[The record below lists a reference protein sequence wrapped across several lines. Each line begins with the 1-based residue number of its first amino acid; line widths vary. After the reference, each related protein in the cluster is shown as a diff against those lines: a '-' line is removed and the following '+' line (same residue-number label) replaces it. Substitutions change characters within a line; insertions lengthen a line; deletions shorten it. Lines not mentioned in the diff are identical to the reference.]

1 MKKIETRNL
10 QLSDFLELE
19 EAMQKA
25 YENWQTSDWRKH
37 HIEKLLELFP
47 EGQLCVT
54 VDGKVAACA
63 LTIIVNYDHFGD
75 DHNYQQIT
83 GNKTFKTHD
92 PDGDVLYG
100 VDIFVHPDFRGLR
113 LGRRL
118 YDARKALCENLNL
131 KAIVAGGRIPE
142 YHKYAEEMTPRE
154 YLSKVKQNEIYDPT
168 LSFQLSNDFH
178 VVKILRNYM
187 PGDEESQDYATLLE
201 WNNIYYQSKKKLY
214 RTSDETVRLGLVQWQ
229 MRLYSDME
237 ELVRNIEFFI
247 DTVSGYTCDFI
258 LFPELF
264 NAPLMRE
271 YNHLTE
277 AESIRE
283 LARYTHPLRDRFREF
298 AISYNVNI
306 ITGSMPILENERL
319 LNVGFLCHRNGNVE
333 RFEKLHITPNETAY
347 WGMTGGSKLQVYQT
361 DCARVGVLICY
372 DVEFPELPRLLANQ
386 GMDILFVPF
395 LTDTQVGFNRVRTCA
410 MARAVENECFVAIA
424 GSVGNLPKVK
434 NMDIQYA
441 QSAVF
446 TPSDFPF
453 PVNGIKA
460 EATPNNEMTLI
471 VDVDISQLKYLNHHG
486 SVTILKDRRKDLYEL
501 KWKK

>member
-10 QLSDFLELE
+10 ILNDYLELK
-19 EAMQKA
+19 EAMMMA
-25 YENWQTSDWRKH
+25 YGNWTTSNWREQ
-37 HIEKLLELFP
+37 HIDKLLELFP

-63 LTIIVNYDHFGD
+63 LSIIVNYDIFGD
-75 DHNYQQIT
+75 DHTFSEIIGNY
-83 GNKTFKTHD
+83 TFKTHD
-92 PDGDVLYG
+92 ADGDVLYG
-100 VDIFVHPDFRGLR
+100 IEIFVHPDFRGLR

-142 YHKYAEEMTPRE
+142 YHKYADELTAKE
-154 YLSKVKQNEIYDPT
+154 YLYKVKKNEIFDPT
-168 LSFQLSNDFH
+168 LSFQLANDFH
-178 VVKILRNYM
+178 VIKLLRNYM
-187 PGDEESQDYATLLE
+187 PDDEESQEYATLLE
-201 WNNIYYQSKKKLY
+201 WNNIFYESRKKLY
-214 RTSDETVRLGLVQWQ
+214 RTSDQTVRLGLVQWQ
-229 MRLYSDME
+229 MRLYKDFD
-237 ELVRNIEFFI
+237 ELIENIEFFI
-247 DTVSGYTCDFI
+247 DTLSGYTCDFI

-277 AESIRE
+277 ADSMRE
-283 LARYTHPLRDRFREF
+283 LAWYTQPLRDRFREF
-298 AISYNVNI
+298 AMSYNVNI
-306 ITGSMPILENERL
+306 ITGSMPLVENERL
-319 LNVGFLCHRNGNVE
+319 LNVGYLCHRNGTVE
-333 RFEKLHITPNETAY
+333 RFEKIHITPNEIAY
-347 WGMTGGSKLQVYQT
+347 WGMSGGNKLQIYKT
-361 DCARVGVLICY
+361 DCARIGILICY
-372 DVEFPELPRLLANQ
+372 DVEFPELPRILANQ

-395 LTDTQVGFNRVRTCA
+395 LTDTQAGFNRVRTCA

-471 VDVDISQLKYLNHHG
+471 VDVDISLLKYLNHHG

>member
-1 MKKIETRNL
+1 MNNIETRNL
-10 QLSDFLELE
+10 QINDYLALK
-19 EAMQKA
+19 EAMLKA
-25 YENWQTSDWRKH
+25 YENWQTAYWREH
-37 HIEKLLELFP
+37 HIEKLLEIFP

-54 VDGKVAACA
+54 VEGKVAACA
-63 LTIIVNYDHFGD
+63 LTIIVNYDHYGD
-75 DHNYQQIT
+75 DHTYQQIT
-83 GNKTFKTHD
+83 GNYTFKTHD

-100 VDIFVHPDFRGLR
+100 IDVFVHPDFRGLR

-131 KAIVAGGRIPE
+131 KAIVAGGRIPD
-142 YHKYAEEMTPRE
+142 YHKYADRMSPRE
-154 YLSKVKQNEIYDPT
+154 YLNKVKQSEIYDPT

-178 VVKILRNYM
+178 VVKILKNYM
-187 PGDEESQDYATLLE
+187 PGDEESQEFATLLE
-201 WNNIYYQSKKKLY
+201 WNNIFYQSRKKLF

-229 MRLYSDME
+229 MRLYKDFE
-237 ELVRNIEFFI
+237 ELVDNIEFFI

-283 LARYTHPLRDRFREF
+283 LARYTEPLRDRFREF
-298 AISYNVNI
+298 AIAYNVNI
-306 ITGSMPILENERL
+306 ITGSMPLLENERL
-319 LNVGFLCHRNGNVE
+319 LNVGYLCHRDGNVE

-347 WGMTGGSKLQVYQT
+347 WGMSGGNKLQVYQT

-395 LTDTQVGFNRVRTCA
+395 LTDTQAGFNRVRTCA

-446 TPSDFPF
+446 TPSDFAF

-471 VDVDISQLKYLNHHG
+471 VDVDISLLKYLNHHG

>member
-10 QLSDFLELE
+10 QLNDYLELK
-19 EAMQKA
+19 EAMMMA
-25 YENWQTSDWRKH
+25 YENWQTSYWREH
-37 HIEKLLELFP
+37 HIEKLLDIFP

-63 LTIIVNYDHFGD
+63 LSIIVNYDHFGD
-75 DHNYQQIT
+75 DHTYKQIT
-83 GNKTFKTHD
+83 GNYTFNTHD
-92 PDGDVLYG
+92 SEGDVLYG
-100 VDIFVHPDFRGLR
+100 VEIFVHTDFRGLR

-131 KAIVAGGRIPE
+131 KAIVAGGRMPAF
-142 YHKYAEEMTPRE
+142 HKYADEISPRE
-154 YLSKVKQNEIYDPT
+154 YLYKVKKNEIHDPT
-168 LSFQLSNDFH
+168 LTFQLANDFH

-187 PGDEESQDYATLLE
+187 PGDEESQEYATLLE
-201 WNNIYYQSKKKLY
+201 WNNVFYQSKKKLF

-229 MRLYSDME
+229 MRLYKNFE
-237 ELVRNIEFFI
+237 ELIDNIEFFI
-247 DTVSGYTCDFI
+247 DTQSGYTCDFI

-264 NAPLMRE
+264 NAPLMRD

-283 LARYTHPLRDRFREF
+283 LAKYTEPLRDRFREF

-306 ITGSMPILENERL
+306 ITGSMPLLENERL
-319 LNVGFLCHRNGNVE
+319 LNVGYLCHRNGNVE
-333 RFEKLHITPNETAY
+333 RFEKLHITPNEVAY
-347 WGMTGGSKLQVYQT
+347 WGMSGGNKLQVYKT
-361 DCARVGVLICY
+361 DCARIGILICY
-372 DVEFPELPRLLANQ
+372 DVEFPELSRLLAHQ

-395 LTDTQVGFNRVRTCA
+395 LTDTQAGFNRVRTCA

-471 VDVDISQLKYLNHHG
+471 VDVDISLLKYLHHHG

>member
-1 MKKIETRNL
+1 MKNIETRNL
-10 QLSDFLELE
+10 QLNDFLELKE
-19 EAMQKA
+19 VMEKA
-25 YENWQTSDWRKH
+25 YNKWQTGDWQEH
-37 HIEKLLELFP
+37 HIQKLVEIFP
-47 EGQLCVT
+47 EGQLCVS

-63 LTIIVNYDHFGD
+63 LSIIVNYDHYGD
-75 DHNYQQIT
+75 DHTYQEIT
-83 GNKTFKTHD
+83 GHETFNTHD
-92 PDGDVLYG
+92 ADGDVLYG
-100 VDIFVHPDFRGLR
+100 IDIFVHPDYRGLR

-131 KAIVAGGRIPE
+131 KAIVAGGRIPN
-142 YHKYAEEMTPRE
+142 YHKYANEISPRE
-154 YLSKVKQNEIYDPT
+154 YLYKVKKSEIYDPT

-187 PGDEESQDYATLLE
+187 SGDEESQEYATLLE
-201 WNNIYYQSKKKLY
+201 WNNVFYQSRKKLF
-214 RTSDETVRLGLVQWQ
+214 RSSDKTVRLGLVQWQ
-229 MRLYSDME
+229 MRLYSNFE
-237 ELVRNIEFFI
+237 ELIDNIEFFI

-264 NAPLMRE
+264 NAPLMRD

-283 LARYTHPLRDRFREF
+283 LAKYTEPLRDRFKEF

-306 ITGSMPILENERL
+306 ITGSMPLVENDRL
-319 LNVGFLCHRNGNVE
+319 LNVGYLCHRSGNVE
-333 RFEKLHITPNETAY
+333 RFEKLHITPNEIAY
-347 WGMTGGSKLQVYQT
+347 WGMSGGSKLQVFKT
-361 DCARVGVLICY
+361 DCARIGILICY
-372 DVEFPELPRLLANQ
+372 DVEFPELPRILAHQ

-395 LTDTQVGFNRVRTCA
+395 LTDTQAGFNRVRTCA
-410 MARAVENECFVAIA
+410 MARAVENECFVAIT

-471 VDVDISQLKYLNHHG
+471 VDVDISLLKYLHHHG